1 MKISPSWRLRYN
13 TILPQDGFLQTWI
26 SCRDSKQANANRI
39 SRTHF
44 ILSVTRSHLLR
55 FIMNDVR
62 RDVIQK
68 SYNMS
73 VNEIKLADVPY
84 PES

>member
-13 TILPQDGFLQTWI
+13 TILPQDGSLQTWI
-26 SCRDSKQANANRI
+26 SCRDSKQAKANLI

-44 ILSVTRSHLLR
+44 ILSVTRSHLLC
-55 FIMNDVR
+55 FIMNDVG

-68 SYNMS
+68 SYTMS
-73 VNEIKLADVPY
+73 VNKIKLADVPY